1 MTQAPTVSPPPKYDV
16 FGVQITATEYD
27 DALAYAVA
35 KAQNREPTT
44 VAHVTVHSLVT
55 AHGDNAFRA
64 QLNAFDMAVPDGQP
78 VRWAANY
85 LHRLSLRE
93 RVYGPEFMLRLC
105 AEAAEKGVSVYL
117 YGSTQ
122 DVIDQLRV
130 RLVEMFP
137 GLLIADWEAPP
148 FRPLTEEED
157 RETVARINASGA
169 GLLFVGLGAPR
180 QEAFAQ
186 AHRDQIRA
194 VQVCV
199 GAAFDFHAG
208 NKKMAPRWMQRRGLE
223 WLYRLICEPR
233 RLLKRYMVTNTI
245 FLWLLACAVLTG
257 RRARPRTRSD
267 NQAPG
272 GDHDDS

>member
-1 MTQAPTVSPPPKYDV
+1 MTQNATLSPPPKYDV

-35 KAQNREPTT
+35 RAQNRESTT

-55 AHGDNAFRA
+55 AHGDEVFRA

-78 VRWAANY
+78 VRWAVNY
-85 LHRLSLRE
+85 LHRRSLRE

-117 YGSTQ
+117 YGSTPE
-122 DVIDQLRV
+122 VISRLRA
-130 RLVEMFP
+130 RLEEMFP
-137 GLLIADWEAPP
+137 RLVIAGCDPPP

-186 AHRDQIRA
+186 AHRDRIRA

-223 WLYRLICEPR
+223 WLYRLIREPR
-233 RLLKRYMVTNTI
+233 RLWKRYLVTNTI
-245 FLWLLACAVLTG
+245 YVWFFACAVLSG
-257 RRARPRTRSD
+257 RRAPRARRPD
-267 NQAPG
+267 EQAAG
-272 GDHDDS
+272 GNHDDS